1 LFSSPFL
8 DEKHSIL
15 ATRIKL
21 VTILGRKTP
30 IFDDETYSRHRFEV
44 KNALFWRRASFSSP
58 FWGEKHYFL
67 TTRPILVTILGW
79 KTPIFDDEK
88 STRL

>member
-1 LFSSPFL
+1 MT
-8 DEKHSIL
+8 
-15 ATRIKL
+15 TRL
-21 VTILGRKTP
+21 VLVAVFRRKTLY
-30 IFDDETYSRHRFEV
+30 FGDEHRSRHRFEV

-79 KTPIFDDEK
+79 KTPIFGDEK